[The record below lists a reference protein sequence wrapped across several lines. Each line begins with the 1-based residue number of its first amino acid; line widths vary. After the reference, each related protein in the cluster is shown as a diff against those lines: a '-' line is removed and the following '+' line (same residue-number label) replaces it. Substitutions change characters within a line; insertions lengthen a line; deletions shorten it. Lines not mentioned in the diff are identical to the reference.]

1 MKGAKNALQVALS
14 LVPADGA
21 NNTAR
26 TETLARGDWNG
37 LGQDPIPGGAARSIY
52 VLVNVKDR

>member
-1 MKGAKNALQVALS
+1 MRCRWLALS

-52 VLVNVKDR
+52 VLVNVKIR